1 LGGVEDVARTGGPR
15 EEARTFHPEVV
26 VMDVD
31 LPGIDGYELASRLRS
46 DPGTADA
53 VMIALTGYGQAED
66 RRRARVAS

>member
-1 LGGVEDVARTGGPR
+1 LGDVEDV
-15 EEARTFHPEVV
+15 ARTFHPEVV
-26 VMDVD
+26 VMDVG
-31 LPGIDGYELASRLRS
+31 LPSVDGYEVASRLRS